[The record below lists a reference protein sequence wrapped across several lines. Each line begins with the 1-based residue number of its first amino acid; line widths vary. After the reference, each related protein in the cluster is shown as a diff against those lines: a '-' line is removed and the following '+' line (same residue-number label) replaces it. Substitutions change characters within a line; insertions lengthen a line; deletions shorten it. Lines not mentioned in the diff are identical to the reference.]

1 MTTDVQV
8 SVSEDLNHNTFILT
22 SLPTYTLGC
31 LACFLGEA
39 DPQDSRNINCSGHKF
54 YVRTKWG
61 RYFRKL
67 LYLQVKIWNSPRFP
81 V

>member
-39 DPQDSRNINCSGHKF
+39 NPQDSRNINCSGHMF
-54 YVRTKWG
+54 YVRFQEIALSSG
-61 RYFRKL
+61 QNL
-67 LYLQVKIWNSPRFP
+67 ELP
-81 V
+81 

>member
-8 SVSEDLNHNTFILT
+8 SVSEDPESQHLYPYFPPI
-22 SLPTYTLGC
+22 YTLGC

-54 YVRTKWG
+54 CQNKMGVDISEIALSSG
-61 RYFRKL
+61 QNLKL
-67 LYLQVKIWNSPRFP
+67 S
-81 V
+81 